1 VVIVDNEALVVHP
14 FVDIVFVVPF
24 DRNAVFV
31 ADYELLVVEVLLVGR
46 LVEAFLIFTFN
57 H

>member
-14 FVDIVFVVPF
+14 FVGIVFVVPF

-31 ADYELLVVEVLLVGR
+31 ADYGLHVVEVPLVGR
-46 LVEAFLIFTFN
+46 LVEAFLIFIFN